1 MTEKEYKL
9 RYLPLDPISFFKGTE
24 ISILSNLCKE
34 LCYLVCGYR

>member
-9 RYLPLDPISFFKGTE
+9 RYLSLDPISFFNGTE

-34 LCYLVCGYR
+34 LCYLVCDYR